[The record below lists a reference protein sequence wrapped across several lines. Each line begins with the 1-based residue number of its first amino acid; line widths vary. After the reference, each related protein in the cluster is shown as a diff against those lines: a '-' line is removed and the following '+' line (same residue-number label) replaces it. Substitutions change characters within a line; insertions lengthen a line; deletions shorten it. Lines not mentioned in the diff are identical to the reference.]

1 MDSNAKGRWAVGINV
16 VASTAK
22 WARGNIPS
30 GVVLVFFSGLLMSC
44 SATDSAERRGASLD
58 STAELAFL
66 NLAAPIVG
74 QDVWEVVL
82 CEIPKNI
89 ADTNFAPLPDR
100 LSVSTSDLVAAID
113 PIREYFER
121 WSGGRYAMTFVPGDT
136 VAIDVDEDAQACV
149 EGALESSSQGATGVV
164 VIADAAHRDDVPG
177 GWAQPGI
184 GCSNPNQICTAKL
197 SRRAVYL
204 GGADFFTLSSREDLS
219 KVPLDLLEHEIGHVL
234 GWAHSFRSEGT
245 LGSERI
251 PVGRPNVKG
260 YDSSLDIMSN
270 SAAPRGINSLRQHG
284 PGVLGIHRVI
294 AGWLELGDVQ
304 VIRSITAEAT
314 RFTLV
319 PSDAGEVSSSPLLLV
334 IDLGGNTAVTIE
346 FIMNRGDNDHL
357 TGSGIAVHRV
367 EWGAEVCDVPGSDN
381 LCLGVD
387 RRVTLLGDSPDGRL
401 GEGQLITVGE
411 FTMAVTAIN
420 SSGATPTAEIAVWG
434 N

>member
-1 MDSNAKGRWAVGINV
+1 VGINV

-22 WARGNIPS
+22 WARGNIPG

-44 SATDSAERRGASLD
+44 STTDSAERRGASQD

-66 NLAAPIVG
+66 NLAAPVVG

-82 CEIPKNI
+82 CEIPENI

-100 LSVSTSDLVAAID
+100 LSVSTSDIVTAIG
-113 PIREYFER
+113 PVGEYFER
-121 WSGGRYAMTFVPGDT
+121 WSGGRYAMTFIPGGT
-136 VAIDVDEDAQACV
+136 VAIDAEEDAQTCV
-149 EGALESSSQGATGVV
+149 ESALESSSQGATGVV
-164 VIADAAHRDDVPG
+164 VIADAAHRDDVAG
-177 GWAQPGI
+177 GWAQPGL
-184 GCSNPNQICTAKL
+184 GCANPDQKCSAQS

-204 GGADFFTLSSREDLS
+204 GGADFFTLSRREDPS
-219 KVPLDLLEHEIGHVL
+219 SVPLDLLEHEIGHVL
-234 GWAHSFRSEGT
+234 GWPHSSRTDES
-245 LGSERI
+245 LSSERS
-251 PVGRPNVKG
+251 PVGRLRVQG

-270 SAAPRGINSLRQHG
+270 SAAPRELNPLRQHG
-284 PGVLGIHRVI
+284 PGVLGIHRLI

-304 VIRSITAEAT
+304 VIRSISAEAT

-357 TGSGIAVHRV
+357 MGSGIAVHRV
-367 EWGAEVCDVPGSDN
+367 EWGTEVCDVPGSDN

-401 GEGQLITVGE
+401 GVGQLVTVGE
-411 FTMAVTAIN
+411 FTMAVTTIN